1 MRNPRLDENS
11 IGSPAAG
18 ATPAPPESG
27 ARLIAIFVT
36 FSKIG
41 LTSFGGGVSVR
52 AQEELTE
59 DRCWLTQR
67 EFSAA
72 FALAR
77 IVPGANIINLAALI
91 GHRLRGVRGAVAA
104 VLGLLVG
111 PTLVVVGLAD
121 LAGHFGGATLDAA
134 LRGLAAAAA
143 GLLISM
149 GVRLGSGIVRIAL
162 TSSPRRAESAGGIAV
177 LVAMVVLVGALR
189 LPTALAVL
197 CLAPVSSAI
206 AFFAGKTPTTGKLNG
221 GG

>member
-1 MRNPRLDENS
+1 LGEISMETPTAE
-11 IGSPAAG
+11 
-18 ATPAPPESG
+18 ATPAPPGSS

-41 LTSFGGGVSVR
+41 LSSFGGGVSARV
-52 AQEELTE
+52 QEELTE

-111 PTLVVVGLAD
+111 PTLVVIGLAD
-121 LAGHFGGATLDAA
+121 LAGHFDGGMLEAA
-134 LRGLAAAAA
+134 LRGLAASAA

-149 GVRLGSGIVRIAL
+149 GVRLGGGVVRIAL
-162 TSSPRRAESAGGIAV
+162 TSPGRRTEAAGGIAV
-177 LVAMVVLVGALR
+177 LIAMVALVGAFR
-189 LPTALAVL
+189 LPTALAIL
-197 CLAPVSSAI
+197 CLAPVSSAM
-206 AFFAGKTPTTGKLNG
+206 AFFAGKTPTTGTPNG
-221 GG
+221 GR

>member
-1 MRNPRLDENS
+1 MRNSRLDENS
-11 IGSPAAG
+11 MESPAAD
-18 ATPAPPESG
+18 ATPAPPRSS

-59 DRCWLTQR
+59 DRCWLTER

-72 FALAR
+72 FTLAR
-77 IVPGANIINLAALI
+77 IVPGANMINLAALI

-111 PTLVVVGLAD
+111 PTLVVIGLAD
-121 LAGHFGGATLDAA
+121 LAGHFRGGTLEAA
-134 LRGLAAAAA
+134 LRGLAASAA

-149 GVRLGSGIVRIAL
+149 GVRLGGRMVRIAL
-162 TSSPRRAESAGGIAV
+162 TSSDRRAESAGGIAV
-177 LVAMVVLVGALR
+177 LVAMDVLVGALR
-189 LPTALAVL
+189 LPTVLAVL

-206 AFFAGKTPTTGKLNG
+206 AFLAGKTPTTGKLNG

>member
-1 MRNPRLDENS
+1 
-11 IGSPAAG
+11 
-18 ATPAPPESG
+18 
-27 ARLIAIFVT
+27 LIAIFVT

-41 LTSFGGGVSVR
+41 LSSFGGGVSVR
-52 AQEELTE
+52 MQEKLTE
-59 DRCWLTQR
+59 DRCWLAQR

-111 PTLVVVGLAD
+111 PTLVVIGLAD
-121 LAGHFGGATLDAA
+121 LAGHFRGGALDAA
-134 LRGLAAAAA
+134 LRGLAASAA
-143 GLLISM
+143 GLLICM
-149 GVRLGSGIVRIAL
+149 GVKLGSRMVRIAL
-162 TSSPRRAESAGGIAV
+162 ASSGGRAESVGGIAV
-177 LVAMVVLVGALR
+177 LVAMVVLVSALR

-197 CLAPVSSAI
+197 CLAPVSSAM
-206 AFFAGKTPTTGKLNG
+206 AFFAGKTPTTGTPNG

>member
-1 MRNPRLDENS
+1 ME
-11 IGSPAAG
+11 SPAAE
-18 ATPAPPESG
+18 AMPAPPGSS

-41 LTSFGGGVSVR
+41 LSSFGGGVSARV
-52 AQEELTE
+52 QEELTE

-111 PTLVVVGLAD
+111 PTLVVIGLAD
-121 LAGHFGGATLDAA
+121 LAGHFDGGMLEAA
-134 LRGLAAAAA
+134 LRGLAASAA

-149 GVRLGSGIVRIAL
+149 GVRLGGGVVRIAL
-162 TSSPRRAESAGGIAV
+162 ASSGRRTEAAGGIAV
-177 LVAMVVLVGALR
+177 LIAMVALVGAFR
-189 LPTALAVL
+189 LPTALAIL
-197 CLAPVSSAI
+197 CLAPVSSAM
-206 AFFAGKTPTTGKLNG
+206 AFFAGKTPTTGTPNG